1 MNRQVASAT
10 FTATIK
16 DFFMLTA
23 RVLHPDML
31 KSVNESALL
40 TLETLTKNNNV
51 NKDSSDFLAAYNT
64 WLQDYLQQGNRLTH
78 FYSYPCPAIVVVT
91 DPRSQHPRNPDGMCG
106 TDSRRYILPPEIDA
120 TKWGNKFVTRRSHNK
135 LYGWTN
141 DGKTAV
147 VYGGWVPA
155 YSNTIDK
162 QIMNDNS
169 VLESIRRPILQ
180 GVAKANEQDRA
191 LNLRNAFYNI
201 GHECAN
207 SRMRD
212 KGAHKMGHV
221 LEWRAK
227 TRNNGTAPAL
237 KKPTH
242 QMHVDFNKGDGWAFN
257 TFLYE
262 ESNLYRFKDANPAE
276 YLATLGAVT
285 ATFITNDIAV
295 VTDTGYDSRDPQPL
309 IILTTTT
316 PTGQNLAG
324 YSYTIDTVKPGG
336 EWEPASVTFKA

>member
-1 MNRQVASAT
+1 MALKVATPAGTSPCST
-10 FTATIK
+10 SISGTTVYGG
-16 DFFMLTA
+16 
-23 RVLHPDML
+23 VLPTPPVRCGR
-31 KSVNESALL
+31 KYEQ
-40 TLETLTKNNNV
+40 TGG
-51 NKDSSDFLAAYNT
+51 FG
-64 WLQDYLQQGNRLTH
+64 YL
-78 FYSYPCPAIVVVT
+78 YSYPCPAIVVVT
-91 DPRSQHPRNPDGMCG
+91 DPRSQRPSRPDGMCG
-106 TDSRRYILPPEIDA
+106 AKSRRYILSPEIDA
-120 TKWGNKFVTRRSHNK
+120 TEWGNMFVTRRSHNK

-180 GVAKANEQDRA
+180 GVAKANEQTRA
-191 LNLRNAFYNI
+191 SNLRNAFYNI
-201 GHECAN
+201 GHEYDK
-207 SRMRD
+207 SRMWD
-212 KGAHKMGHV
+212 KGAHKMERA
-221 LEWRAK
+221 LEWYAK
-227 TRNNGTAPAL
+227 TRNNGAAPAL
-237 KKPTH
+237 KSRPCK
-242 QMHVDFNKGDGWAFN
+242 MFVDFNKGDGWAFN

-262 ESNLYRFKDANPAE
+262 ESDLYHFKDINPAE

-295 VTDTGYDSRDPQPL
+295 VTGTGYDSRDPQPL

-336 EWEPASVTFKA
+336 EGEPATVTFKV

>member
-1 MNRQVASAT
+1 
-10 FTATIK
+10 
-16 DFFMLTA
+16 MLTA
-23 RVLHPDML
+23 RVLHSDML

-40 TLETLTKNNNV
+40 ALEAPTKNNNV

-64 WLQDYLQQGNRLTH
+64 WLKDYLQQGNRITH
-78 FYSYPCPAIVVVT
+78 FYSYPCPANVVVT
-91 DPRSQHPRNPDGMCG
+91 DPRSQYPRRPDNMCG
-106 TDSRRYILPPEIDA
+106 AKSRRYILPPEIDA
-120 TKWGNKFVTRRSHNK
+120 TEWGNKFVTRRSHNK

-155 YSNTIDK
+155 YSDTIDK
-162 QIMNDNS
+162 QMMTSKS
-169 VLESIRRPILQ
+169 VPESIRRPILQ
-180 GVAKANEQDRA
+180 GVAKENEQTRA
-191 LNLRNAFYNI
+191 SNLRNMFYNI
-201 GHECAN
+201 EHEGAN

-221 LEWRAK
+221 LEWLAK
-227 TRNNGTAPAL
+227 TRNNGAAPAL
-237 KKPTH
+237 KKSTH

-262 ESNLYRFKDANPAE
+262 ESDLYHFKDINPAE

-295 VTDTGYDSRDPQPL
+295 VTGTGYDSRDPQPL
-309 IILTTTT
+309 IVLTATT

-324 YSYTIDTVKPGG
+324 HSYTIDAVKPGC
-336 EWEPASVTFKA
+336 EWEPATVTFKV

>member
-1 MNRQVASAT
+1 MNRQVASVT

-16 DFFMLTA
+16 DFFMLTPRA
-23 RVLHPDML
+23 LHPDML

-64 WLQDYLQQGNRLTH
+64 WLQDYLQQGNRITN

-106 TDSRRYILPPEIDA
+106 AKSRNYILPPEIDA
-120 TKWGNKFVTRRSHNK
+120 TEWGNKFVTRRSHNK

-169 VLESIRRPILQ
+169 VPESIRHPILQ
-180 GVAKANEQDRA
+180 GVAKANEQARA
-191 LNLRNAFYNI
+191 SNLCNVFYSI
-201 GHECAN
+201 EHEYAN
-207 SRMRD
+207 SRMQD
-212 KGAHKMGHV
+212 KGARHLV
-221 LEWRAK
+221 CALEWYAK
-227 TRNNGTAPAL
+227 TRNSGTVPAL
-237 KKPTH
+237 KKPTSR
-242 QMHVDFNKGDGWAFN
+242 MFVDFNKGDGWAFN
-257 TFLYE
+257 TFLYK
-262 ESNLYRFKDANPAE
+262 ESDLYHFKDINPAE

-295 VTDTGYDSRDPQPL
+295 VTDTGYGSRLPQPL
-309 IILTTTT
+309 IILTATT
-316 PTGQNLAG
+316 PTGQNLTG
-324 YSYTIDTVKPGG
+324 HSYTIDTVKPGG
-336 EWEPASVTFKA
+336 GWEPATVTFKV

>member
-1 MNRQVASAT
+1 
-10 FTATIK
+10 
-16 DFFMLTA
+16 MLTP

-64 WLQDYLQQGNRLTH
+64 WLQDYLQQGNHITH
-78 FYSYPCPAIVVVT
+78 FYNYPRPAIVVVT
-91 DPRSQHPRNPDGMCG
+91 DPRSQRPCNPDDMCG
-106 TDSRRYILPPEIDA
+106 SASHTYILPPEIDA
-120 TKWGNKFVTRRSHNK
+120 TKWGHKFVTGRSHNK

-162 QIMNDNS
+162 QMMSDNS
-169 VLESIRRPILQ
+169 VSESIRRPILQ

-201 GHECAN
+201 GHEGAN

-227 TRNNGTAPAL
+227 TCNNGTAPAL

-242 QMHVDFNKGDGWAFN
+242 QMHVHFNKGDGWAFN

-262 ESNLYRFKDANPAE
+262 ESNLYRFKDTNPAE

-285 ATFITNDIAV
+285 ATFITNDIAI
-295 VTDTGYDSRDPQPL
+295 VTDTGYDSRVPQPL

-316 PTGQNLAG
+316 PTGQNLTG

-336 EWEPASVTFKA
+336 EWEPATVTFKV

>member
-1 MNRQVASAT
+1 
-10 FTATIK
+10 
-16 DFFMLTA
+16 MLTP

-40 TLETLTKNNNV
+40 TLETLTKNHNV
-51 NKDSSDFLAAYNT
+51 NKDTSDFLAAYNT
-64 WLQDYLQQGNRLTH
+64 WLQDYLQQGNRITH

-91 DPRSQHPRNPDGMCG
+91 DPRSQHPRNPDDMCG
-106 TDSRRYILPPEIDA
+106 TNSRRYILPPEIDA
-120 TKWGNKFVTRRSHNK
+120 TKWGNQFVTRRSHNN

-147 VYGGWVPA
+147 VYGGWVPT

-162 QIMNDNS
+162 QIMSDNS
-169 VLESIRRPILQ
+169 VPESIRRPILQ

-191 LNLRNAFYNI
+191 SNLRNAFYNI

-207 SRMRD
+207 SRRRD

-221 LEWRAK
+221 LEWYTK
-227 TRNNGTAPAL
+227 TDNNGTAPTL

-242 QMHVDFNKGDGWAFN
+242 QMHVDFNKGDGRAFN

-262 ESNLYRFKDANPAE
+262 ESDLYRFKDINPAE

-285 ATFITNDIAV
+285 VTFVTNDIAV
-295 VTDTGYDSRDPQPL
+295 VTDTGYDSRVSQPL
-309 IILTTTT
+309 IVLTATT

-324 YSYTIDTVKPGG
+324 HSYTIDAVKPGG
-336 EWEPASVTFKA
+336 EWNPATVTFKV

>member
-1 MNRQVASAT
+1 
-10 FTATIK
+10 
-16 DFFMLTA
+16 MLTP
-23 RVLHPDML
+23 RILYPEML
-31 KSVNESALL
+31 SGANESALL
-40 TLETLTKNNNV
+40 NLDAPAKSATT
-51 NKDSSDFLAAYNT
+51 NKGTSDFLDVYNT
-64 WLQDYLQQGNRLTH
+64 WLKDYLQQGNRITH

-106 TDSRRYILPPEIDA
+106 ANSRRYILSPEIDA

-162 QIMNDNS
+162 QIMSDNS
-169 VLESIRRPILQ
+169 VLESIRHPILQ

-191 LNLRNAFYNI
+191 SNLRNVFYNI

-212 KGAHKMGHV
+212 KGAHKMGRV

-227 TRNNGTAPAL
+227 TGNNGTAPAL
-237 KKPTH
+237 KKPTR

-262 ESNLYRFKDANPAE
+262 ESALYRFKDINPAE

-285 ATFITNDIAV
+285 VTFITNDIAV
-295 VTDTGYDSRDPQPL
+295 VTDTGYGSRLSQPL
-309 IILTTTT
+309 IVLTATT
-316 PTGQNLAG
+316 PTGQNLTG
-324 YSYTIDTVKPGG
+324 HSYTIDTVKPGG
-336 EWEPASVTFKA
+336 EWEPATVTFKV